1 MASRIISVSY
11 GHGSP
16 SGKLYDYETD
26 KEYRAGD
33 VVVVPVEHAKS
44 HKLYNTLAVVQL
56 TTNEDT
62 ANWNARA
69 DNLTMTDEQR
79 KRAIEEAKKRG
90 ENARVSPNSIRPK
103 NVGQRLEIAKRQGLD
118 VENQRDVT
126 VRTLPGYKGRESNEK
141 WSSGSRIIS
150 RGGDNANV

>member
-26 KEYRAGD
+26 KNYRTGD

-56 TTNEDT
+56 TTDEGT
-62 ANWNARA
+62 AKWEQKA
-69 DNLTMTDEQR
+69 DNLTDP
-79 KRAIEEAKKRG
+79 KK
-90 ENARVSPNSIRPK
+90 NIKPK
-103 NVGQRLEIAKRQGLD
+103 NVSERLEIAQAQGLD
-118 VENQRDVT
+118 VTSQRDVT
-126 VRTLPGYKGRESNEK
+126 VRTLPGYKTRESNEK
-141 WSSGSRIIS
+141 WSTNSRLIS
-150 RGGDNANV
+150 RS

>member
-33 VVVVPVEHAKS
+33 VIVVPVEHYKS
-44 HKLYNTLAVVQL
+44 HKLYNTLAIVQ
-56 TTNEDT
+56 TTTKEDT
-62 ANWNARA
+62 GGWKARA
-69 DNLTMTDEQR
+69 DFLTD
-79 KRAIEEAKKRG
+79 
-90 ENARVSPNSIRPK
+90 PNNDIKPK
-103 NVGQRLEIAKRQGLD
+103 NVGQRLEIARQQGLD
-118 VENQRDVT
+118 VHNQRQVT

-141 WSSGSRIIS
+141 WSSGSRLIS
-150 RGGDNANV
+150 REE

>member
-62 ANWNARA
+62 ANWNRKA
-69 DNLTMTDEQR
+69 DNLTTPDKER
-79 KRAIEEAKKRG
+79 SDGKKI
-90 ENARVSPNSIRPK
+90 NPK
-103 NVGQRLEIAKRQGLD
+103 NVGQKLEIAKQQGLD
-118 VENQRDVT
+118 VSSQRDVT
-126 VRTLPGYKGRESNEK
+126 VRTLPGYKGRASNEK
-141 WSSGSRIIS
+141 WSGNSRIIS
-150 RGGDNANV
+150 REE

>member
-1 MASRIISVSY
+1 MPSKIISVSY

-56 TTNEDT
+56 TTDEGT
-62 ANWNARA
+62 TKWMQKA
-69 DNLTMTDEQR
+69 DNLTDPS
-79 KRAIEEAKKRG
+79 KKI
-90 ENARVSPNSIRPK
+90 NPK
-103 NVGQRLEIAKRQGLD
+103 NVSQRLEVAQQQGLN
-118 VENQRDVT
+118 VSSQRDVT
-126 VRTLPGYKGRESNEK
+126 VRTLPGYKGRASNEK
-141 WSSGSRIIS
+141 WSGGSSRLIS
-150 RGGDNANV
+150 REE